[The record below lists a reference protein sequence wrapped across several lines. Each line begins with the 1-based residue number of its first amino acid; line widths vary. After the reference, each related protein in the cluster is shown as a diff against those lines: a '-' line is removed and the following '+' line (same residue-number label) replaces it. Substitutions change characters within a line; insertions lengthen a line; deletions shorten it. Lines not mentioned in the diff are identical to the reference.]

1 MDQGSDTGECP
12 DGRQMLDRIMG
23 SDLRYL
29 MAVSHVVLTN
39 NQITNRFIEQRH
51 DMPVQAW
58 SSLYA
63 IASFPGLLARDI
75 QVLFPRPQ
83 NTISRAVALLVRR
96 GFVRDEAL
104 PGDARAKR
112 LFPTPSGLSLLGD
125 ILAIVTARQEE
136 MFAPLSDAERETFL
150 ALCRKLAAGP
160 LLTQSRA
167 MG

>member
-1 MDQGSDTGECP
+1 MDDRQAAGECP
-12 DGRQMLDRIMG
+12 DAGQMLDRIMD

-29 MAVSHVVLTN
+29 MAVSHVVLAN
-39 NQITNRFIEQRH
+39 NQITDRFIERRH
-51 DMPVQAW
+51 AMPVQAW

-63 IASFPGLLARDI
+63 IACFPGLRARDI

-83 NTISRAVALLVRR
+83 NTISRAVALLVGR
-96 GFVRDEAL
+96 GHVREEAL

-112 LFPTPSGLSLLGD
+112 LFPTPSGLALLEE
-125 ILAIVTARQEE
+125 ILPAVTARQEE
-136 MFAPLSDAERETFL
+136 MFAPLSGAERETFL

-160 LLTQSRA
+160 MLGRSRV